1 VLGVTAVSPRAVRR
15 GIALWLLTAWVLAAI
30 DPRYPR
36 DWLLENL
43 LVFFFAGLLFGTRR
57 LFTFSNL
64 NYGLFAV
71 FLTLHLVGSHYTYSE
86 VPFGAWLQDT
96 FGLSR
101 NHYDR
106 LVHFGYGLL
115 TANAFRELLARGA
128 ELPARWAR
136 PLAVSCVL
144 SFSSFFECLEAIVAM
159 IVSPELGDAYDGT
172 QGDTWDAQK
181 DTLLAL
187 LGALIAMSLHRAWQ
201 VARPTLGRSP

>member
-1 VLGVTAVSPRAVRR
+1 VLA
-15 GIALWLLTAWVLAAI
+15 AWVLAAI

-43 LVFFFAGLLFGTRR
+43 LVFAFAGLLVGTRR

-64 NYGLFAV
+64 NYGLFAL

-86 VPFGAWLQDT
+86 VPLGAWLQET
-96 FGLSR
+96 FNLSR

-106 LVHFGYGLL
+106 FVHFSYGML
-115 TANAFRELLARGA
+115 TANAFRELLLRGA
-128 ELPARWAR
+128 GVTWGWAR
-136 PLAVSCVL
+136 LLAVSCVL

-159 IVSPELGDAYDGT
+159 IVSPELGDAYLGT

-187 LGALIAMSLHRAWQ
+187 LGALMAMGLHRAWQ
-201 VARPTLGRSP
+201 AAQPTLEGSP